1 MLRRNFTAGLPA
13 AAAAAVGRRLDFA
26 VLISANAEWG
36 PVRRFFPQATVA
48 QSPYGEY
55 FSARVGAH
63 TPLIFHGGWGKIDAA
78 ASTQYVIDR
87 WSPRLLLNLGTCG
100 GMQGAVERDQVVLAE
115 RTVVYDIVELMG
127 DAEEAIADYTTR
139 IDLSWLGAKHPSPV
153 VRSTLVS
160 ADRDLAVAD
169 IPRLRARYGAVAAD
183 WESGAIARV
192 AVRNGRK
199 VLILRAVSDLVGAGG
214 GEAYG
219 QPGYFERRSEEIM
232 QGLLRSLPLWL
243 DHCFGRL
250 S

>member
-1 MLRRNFTAGLPA
+1 M
-13 AAAAAVGRRLDFA
+13 
-26 VLISANAEWG
+26 ISANAEWG
-36 PVRRFFPQATVA
+36 PVRRFFPQAPVA
-48 QSPYGEY
+48 KSPFGEF

-63 TPLIFHGGWGKIDAA
+63 APLFVHGGWGKIDAA
-78 ASTQYVIDR
+78 ASAQYVIDR
-87 WSPRLLLNLGTCG
+87 WAPRLLLNLGTCG
-100 GMQGAVERDQVVLAE
+100 GMQGAVERDQIVLAE

-127 DAEEAIADYTTR
+127 DAEEAISDYTTR
-139 IDLSWLGAKHPSPV
+139 IDLGWLGSKHPGPV

-169 IPRLRARYGAVAAD
+169 IARLRAKYGAVAAD

-192 AVRNGRK
+192 AARNGQK
-199 VLILRAVSDLVGAGG
+199 VLILRAVSDLVGSGG

-219 QPGYFERRSEEIM
+219 QPGFFERRSEEIM

-243 DHCFGRL
+243 DHCVGRL